1 MTAKKLATDS
11 SERSWDKFGSLEV
24 LPKQMGQLSKLKM
37 SFQSAQ
43 EGAMTLPQFLM
54 SRPQGRKLNAYS
66 AYSESADTIKS
77 QKLQM
82 ELVEETLH
90 WEIRLDHGY
99 SLALEKQPTYV
110 GSTE

>member
-1 MTAKKLATDS
+1 MTAKKLTTDI
-11 SERSWDKFGSLEV
+11 SECLRDKFGSLEV

-43 EGAMTLPQFLM
+43 EGAMTPPQFLM
-54 SRPQGRKLNAYS
+54 SGPQGRKLNVYS
-66 AYSESADTIKS
+66 AYSECIDTMKS

-90 WEIRLDHGY
+90 WEIRLEHGY
-99 SLALEKQPTYV
+99 SLVLGK
-110 GSTE
+110 